1 MSTAPETEMASA
13 ETDQVSAL
21 QADASLHN
29 AVLALCPTAMAIYD
43 RDGVRLYANRNTAGD
58 ELGDNPHRR
67 TLIRRVAATGEPV
80 RFTERQG
87 DRWEDVRIEPVRTPQ
102 GALIA
107 IATYTRD
114 VTPQIQAEEKLK
126 LLSLQLPTLQ
136 EDERRR
142 IAQDLHDDIGQGMTA
157 LILNLKAVHSALTSG
172 RRNVED
178 QVKETIAAVEE
189 LMRHT
194 RRIFYDLRPP
204 TLTDVPLAKLLEGLC
219 ASFALSSGLRVVFS
233 SHDPLPQISDVEAT
247 AFYRLVQE
255 GLNNVIKHGHATSAW
270 INLEYADDEV
280 NLSLEDD
287 GQGFDPADAARYGM
301 GLQGIRER
309 FQLLNGS
316 FDIESSPG
324 RGTRLYA
331 SLPARTLLKNQE
343 KETT

>member
-1 MSTAPETEMASA
+1 MIRPAPETDQGMAPQA
-13 ETDQVSAL
+13 AAAL
-21 QADASLHN
+21 RD
-29 AVLALCPTAMAIYD
+29 AVLALCPTAVAIYD
-43 RDGVRLYANRNTAGD
+43 RDGVRQYANHSAAGGGED
-58 ELGDNPHRR
+58 GTGVESPLRR
-67 TLIRRVAATGEPV
+67 TLIRRVAGTGEAI

-87 DRWEDVRIEPVRTPQ
+87 ERWEEVRVEPVRDAD
-102 GALIA
+102 GAVHG

-114 VTPQIQAEEKLK
+114 ITLQIQAEEKLK

-157 LILNLKAVHSALTSG
+157 LILNLKAVHGALTSG

-178 QVKETIAAVEE
+178 QVKDTIAAVEE

-204 TLTDVPLAKLLEGLC
+204 TLSDVPLAKVLEGLC

-233 SHDPLPQISDVEAT
+233 SHDPLPQLSDMQAT
-247 AFYRLVQE
+247 AFYRLIQE
-255 GLNNVIKHGHATSAW
+255 GLNNVIKHARATSAW
-270 INLEYADDEV
+270 INLEFAEGEV

-287 GQGFDPADAARYGM
+287 GQGFDINDGSRYGM
-301 GLQGIRER
+301 GLHGIRER
-309 FQLLNGS
+309 FQLLNGN
-316 FDIESSPG
+316 FDVESAPG

-331 SLPARTLLKNQE
+331 SLPAQVPSAD
-343 KETT
+343 

>member
-1 MSTAPETEMASA
+1 MKPARATQPASA
-13 ETDQVSAL
+13 EIELESTPSA
-21 QADASLHN
+21 DGSLRE
-29 AVLALCPTAMAIYD
+29 AVLALCPTAVAIYNHE
-43 RDGVRLYANRNTAGD
+43 GVRLYANASDNGD
-58 ELGDNPHRR
+58 SPHRR
-67 TLIRRVAATGEPV
+67 TLIRRVAATGEAV

-87 DRWEDVRIEPVRTPQ
+87 DRWDDVRIEPVWGPDGTLL
-102 GALIA
+102 G
-107 IATYTRD
+107 IATFAHD
-114 VTPQIQAEEKLK
+114 VTPRIQAEEKLK

-172 RRNVED
+172 HRGVED
-178 QVKETIAAVEE
+178 QVKDTIAAVEE

-233 SHDPLPQISDVEAT
+233 SHDPLPQIPDAQAT
-247 AFYRLVQE
+247 AFYRFVQE
-255 GLNNVIKHGHATSAW
+255 GLNNVIKHGRATSAW
-270 INLEYADDEV
+270 INLEYAEDEV

-287 GQGFDPADAARYGM
+287 GQGFEPADASRYGM
-301 GLQGIRER
+301 GLHGIRER
-309 FQLLNGS
+309 FRLLNGH

-331 SLPARTLLKNQE
+331 SLPARTSTTPE
-343 KETT
+343 KRM